1 MCLLREAGN
10 KDGILGQGILRMTMQ
25 LEIPDGAAWVLRSLR
40 EAGYEAYVVGGC
52 VRDSL
57 LCRVPDDWDITTSA
71 RPEEVK
77 RVFHRTVDTGIQH
90 GTVTVMVGKDAY
102 EVTTYRV
109 DGEYADGRHPT
120 SVTFTPSLVEDLKRR
135 DFTINAM
142 AYCPEKGLVDE
153 FDGEYDLQRGII
165 RAVGDPM
172 QRFTEDAL
180 RMMRAVRFAAQ
191 LNAEIESNTAE
202 AIRRLAPNLR
212 LVSAERVRT
221 ELEKLVVS
229 GHPEK
234 LSEAY
239 RLGLMDIFLP
249 ELSECMCCVQ
259 NNPHH
264 CYTVGEHILHSVMAV
279 RRERILRLTMLLH
292 DIGKP
297 EVKTTDGD
305 GIDHFH
311 GHVPRSAELADA
323 ILRRLKYDNDTRK
336 RVTTLVAWHD
346 RQLGDSKVGVR
357 RNVAQLGAELFPVLM
372 EIKRADVAAQSD
384 YQRKSKLA
392 KIDQWEKSYQEILE
406 ERDCLC
412 IRDLAVG
419 GKDLME
425 KGVRPGQQMGQILQ
439 DMLEEVLR
447 NPEHNTREW
456 LLNNCVSGTGE
467 SRNIPE
473 KG

>member
-1 MCLLREAGN
+1 
-10 KDGILGQGILRMTMQ
+10 MTMQ
-25 LEIPDGAAWVLRSLR
+25 LEIPEGAAWVLQNLR

-57 LCRVPDDWDITTSA
+57 LHRVPDDWDITTSA

-77 RVFHRTVDTGIQH
+77 RVFRRTVDTGIQH

-109 DGEYADGRHPT
+109 DGDYADGRHPT
-120 SVTFTPSLVEDLKRR
+120 SVTFTPSLLEDLKRR

-153 FDGEYDLQRGII
+153 FDGESDLQHGII
-165 RAVGDPM
+165 RAVGDPR

-191 LNAEIESNTAE
+191 LNAAIEDNTAA
-202 AIRRLAPNLR
+202 AIRQLAGNLR
-212 LVSAERVRT
+212 LVSAERIRT

-229 GHPEK
+229 EHPEK
-234 LSEAY
+234 LTESY
-239 RLGLMDIFLP
+239 QLGLLDIFLP
-249 ELSECMCCVQ
+249 ELSKCMECVQ

-264 CYTVGEHILHSVMAV
+264 CYTVGGHILHSVMAV
-279 RRERILRLTMLLH
+279 RRDRILRLTMLLH
-292 DIGKP
+292 DVGKP
-297 EVKTTDGD
+297 RVKTTDEN

-311 GHVPRSAELADA
+311 GHVPASAEMADS

-336 RVTTLVAWHD
+336 KVTALVAWHD
-346 RQLGDSKVGVR
+346 RQLGDTKARVR
-357 RNVAQLGAELFPVLM
+357 RNVAELGTELFPLLLEV
-372 EIKRADVAAQSD
+372 KRADVAAQSD
-384 YQRKSKLA
+384 YQRAEKLA
-392 KIDQWEKSYQEILE
+392 RIDAWEKTYQEILE
-406 ERDCLC
+406 AGDCLC

-425 KGVRPGQQMGQILQ
+425 TGIRPGQQMGQILQ
-439 DMLEEVLR
+439 SMLEEVLR
-447 NPEHNTREW
+447 HPSHNTAEW
-456 LLNNCVSGTGE
+456 LLNHLEPGTPGAAGNAE
-467 SRNIPE
+467 TVE
-473 KG
+473 KR

>member
-1 MCLLREAGN
+1 
-10 KDGILGQGILRMTMQ
+10 MTMQ
-25 LEIPDGAAWVLRSLR
+25 LEIPEGAAWVLQSLR
-40 EAGYEAYVVGGC
+40 AAGYEAYVVGGC

-57 LCRVPDDWDITTSA
+57 LRRVPDDWDITTSA

-77 RVFHRTVDTGIQH
+77 GVFRRTVDTGIQH
-90 GTVTVMVGKDAY
+90 GTVTVMVGKEAY

-109 DGEYADGRHPT
+109 DGDYADGRHPT
-120 SVTFTPSLVEDLKRR
+120 SVTFTPSLLEDLKRR

-153 FDGEYDLQRGII
+153 FDGENDLQQGII
-165 RAVGDPM
+165 RAVGDPV

-191 LNAEIESNTAE
+191 LNAQIEENTAA
-202 AIRRLAPNLR
+202 AIRQLATNLQ
-212 LVSAERVRT
+212 LVSAERIRT

-229 GHPEK
+229 EHPEK
-234 LSEAY
+234 LLDAY
-239 RLGLMDIFLP
+239 RLGLVDVFLP
-249 ELSECMCCVQ
+249 ELSGCMCCVQ

-297 EVKTTDGD
+297 EVKTTDED

-311 GHVPRSAELADA
+311 GHVSRSAELADN

-336 RVTTLVAWHD
+336 KVTTLVAWHD
-346 RQLGDSKVGVR
+346 RQLGESRAKVR
-357 RNVAQLGAELFPVLM
+357 RNIAELGTELFPLLLEV
-372 EIKRADVAAQSD
+372 KRADTAAQAD
-384 YQRKSKLA
+384 YQRETKLR
-392 KIDQWEKSYQEILE
+392 KIDEWEMLYREILAAG
-406 ERDCLC
+406 DCLC

-425 KGVRPGQQMGQILQ
+425 TGVRPGQQMGQILQ
-439 DMLEEVLR
+439 NMLEEVLGH
-447 NPEHNTREW
+447 PSHNTREW
-456 LLNNCVSGTGE
+456 LLNHLKQMLPGPGE
-467 SRNIPE
+467 NGETSE